1 MKPLDLWK
9 IYKTVYAR
17 FRYVMSI
24 DTKSEQTRLKARKME
39 SAALKIIEA
48 AERREDAPSILRLI
62 NQFEK
67 VEARYRNAPDV
78 RTSAPPA
85 AKAFEDAVK
94 SGNYVSG
101 RPHQISHEP
110 ARGIVYC
117 ACAKSRTRRGQIK
130 IGHTTLP
137 LEKRLQLF
145 RSKYGYEIGPL
156 FSAEVDK
163 PARVEREVQLRLKP
177 FRVSGSTNGD
187 SNEWYRIDRASAV
200 RAVKTAI
207 RKLGSND
214 IREGRR
220 AK

>member
-85 AKAFEDAVK
+85 
-94 SGNYVSG
+94 
-101 RPHQISHEP
+101 
-110 ARGIVYC
+110 
-117 ACAKSRTRRGQIK
+117 
-130 IGHTTLP
+130 
-137 LEKRLQLF
+137 
-145 RSKYGYEIGPL
+145 
-156 FSAEVDK
+156 
-163 PARVEREVQLRLKP
+163 
-177 FRVSGSTNGD
+177 
-187 SNEWYRIDRASAV
+187 
-200 RAVKTAI
+200 
-207 RKLGSND
+207 
-214 IREGRR
+214 
-220 AK
+220 